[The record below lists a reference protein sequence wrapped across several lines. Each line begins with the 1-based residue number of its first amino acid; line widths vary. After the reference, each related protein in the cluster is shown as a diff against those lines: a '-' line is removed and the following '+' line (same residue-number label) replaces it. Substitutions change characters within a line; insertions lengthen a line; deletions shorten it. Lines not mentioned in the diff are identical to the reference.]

1 MNYVTKEQI
10 EKAREMDLLTYLQ
23 FYEPNNL
30 KPFGRNGYCLKD
42 HDSLKISNGKWFWWS
57 QNIGGRSAL
66 DYLVSVRN
74 VPFTEAVTMLC
85 GNTINMPYQTRKP
98 IEKPKISF
106 VPPERYVN
114 NNKVIEYLQK
124 RGIDKEIIEYCIY
137 NKTLYEEKKYHN
149 AVFAGYD
156 DSRKMKYAFLRS
168 TYLNSTFMGEVGGS
182 DKRYSFSIVPKDS
195 KKEGIAI
202 FESAIDAMSYATM
215 LKMGNKDW
223 KQCRYLSLGG
233 VYKEKNNNCYKLPLA
248 LEEYLK
254 KNPDTKLVLMCLDN
268 DNIGK
273 NAMEEIAVT
282 LHNTAKR
289 CIFNPPNNQKD
300 YNAVI
305 MAKKHLSN
313 VKTRGNESKEIIR

>member
-282 LHNTAKR
+282 LHNTAIR

>member
-1 MNYVTKEQI
+1 MCYVTKEQI

-23 FYEPNNL
+23 CYEPNNL
-30 KPFGRNGYCLKD
+30 KPFGRNSYCLKD

-85 GNTINMPYQTRKP
+85 GNDVITQYQTQNVK
-98 IEKPKISF
+98 EKPKAVFI
-106 VPPERYVN
+106 PPERYVN
-114 NNKVIEYLQK
+114 DNKVIEYLQK
-124 RGIDKEIIEYCIY
+124 RGIDKEMIAYCID

-156 DSRKMKYAFLRS
+156 NTGRMKYAFKRS
-168 TYLNSTFMGEVGGS
+168 THTHSIFMGEVEES
-182 DKRYSFSIVPKDS
+182 DKRYSFSMIPQES
-195 KKEGIAI
+195 KPEGIAI
-202 FESAIDAMSYATM
+202 FESAIDALSYATI
-215 LKMGNKDW
+215 LKYGNKDW

-233 VYKEKNNNCYKLPLA
+233 IYKEKGNAGYKLPLA

-254 KNPDTKLVLMCLDN
+254 QNTSTKLVLMCLDN
-268 DNIGK
+268 DDIGIK
-273 NAMEEIAVT
+273 AMEQIANALENTEI
-282 LHNTAKR
+282 R
-289 CIFNPPNNQKD
+289 CVWNPPQDQKD

-305 MAKKHLSN
+305 MAKKHLTN
-313 VKTRGNESKEIIR
+313 VKTRGNKNEEISR

>member
-1 MNYVTKEQI
+1 
-10 EKAREMDLLTYLQ
+10 
-23 FYEPNNL
+23 
-30 KPFGRNGYCLKD
+30 
-42 HDSLKISNGKWFWWS
+42 
-57 QNIGGRSAL
+57 
-66 DYLVSVRN
+66 
-74 VPFTEAVTMLC
+74 MLC
-85 GNTINMPYQTRKP
+85 GNTINMPYQIRKP

-233 VYKEKNNNCYKLPLA
+233 VYKEKNNDCYKLPLA

-254 KNPDTKLVLMCLDN
+254 SNPDTKLVLMCLDN

-282 LHNTAKR
+282 LHNTAIR

>member
-233 VYKEKNNNCYKLPLA
+233 VYKEKI
-248 LEEYLK
+248 
-254 KNPDTKLVLMCLDN
+254 M
-268 DNIGK
+268 I
-273 NAMEEIAVT
+273 
-282 LHNTAKR
+282 
-289 CIFNPPNNQKD
+289 
-300 YNAVI
+300 VI
-305 MAKKHLSN
+305 NFL
-313 VKTRGNESKEIIR
+313 

>member
-1 MNYVTKEQI
+1 MGYVTKQQI

-23 FYEPNNL
+23 AYEPNNL

-57 QNIGGRSAL
+57 QSIGGRSAL

-85 GNTINMPYQTRKP
+85 GNTISMPYQTRKP
-98 IEKPKISF
+98 MEKQKISF
-106 VPPERYVN
+106 VPPERYKN
-114 NNKVIEYLQK
+114 NNRVTDYLKK
-124 RGIDKEIIEYCIY
+124 RGIDEEIINYCID
-137 NKTLYEEKKYHN
+137 NNLLYEEIKYHN
-149 AVFAGYD
+149 AVFVGYNN
-156 DSRKMKYAFLRS
+156 SSKIAYAFLRS
-168 TYLNSTFMGEVGGS
+168 TYLSSTFMGEVEGS
-182 DKRYSFSIVPKDS
+182 DKRHSFSIVPEDS

-202 FESAIDAMSYATM
+202 FESAIDAMSYATI

-233 VYKEKNNNCYKLPLA
+233 VYKEKNNDCYKLPLA

-254 KNPDTKLVLMCLDN
+254 KNPDTKLVLVCLDN

-273 NAMEEIAVT
+273 NAMEEIAVA
-282 LHNTAKR
+282 LHNTAIR

-305 MAKKHLSN
+305 MAKKHLTN
-313 VKTRGNESKEIIR
+313 VKTRGNKNEAISR